1 MVAKGFS
8 MNAAPT
14 DGWTEQKN
22 LFWNW
27 IDRTVV
33 ASEKTI
39 IDCIQD

>member
-1 MVAKGFS
+1 

-22 LFWNW
+22 LFWNRF
-27 IDRTVV
+27 DLTVV

-39 IDCIQD
+39 IDCIPD